1 MRTAG
6 STCPSCGAIV
16 RPDADWCTLCFADMR
31 PVPPPRLPPGA
42 ATGSSG
48 VPAVPGSGSMSRSEL
63 VPCTVCQTPMPLTAA
78 SCPACGSGLLDGLR
92 SSAVA
97 SLRVPVLGD
106 LMRFSRGMRTT
117 IALAISLLAV
127 AIVLVPL
134 GLIF

>member
-1 MRTAG
+1 VRTAG

-97 SLRVPVLGD
+97 SL
-106 LMRFSRGMRTT
+106 MRFSRGMRTT

>member
-97 SLRVPVLGD
+97 SL
-106 LMRFSRGMRTT
+106 MRFSRGMRTT